1 MSFYVEQGLGTD
13 EQVLIEILSSR
24 SYEVSVE
31 VFLIFGQYLYGA
43 HKGM

>member
-1 MSFYVEQGLGTD
+1 MFLLQIISFFVYKGFGTD

-31 VFLIFGQYLYGA
+31 VF
-43 HKGM
+43 